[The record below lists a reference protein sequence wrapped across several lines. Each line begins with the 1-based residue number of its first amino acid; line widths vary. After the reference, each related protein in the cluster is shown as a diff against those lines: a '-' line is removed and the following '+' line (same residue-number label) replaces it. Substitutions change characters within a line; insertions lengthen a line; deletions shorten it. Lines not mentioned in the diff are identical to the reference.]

1 MPLNIGLMDKYVEV
15 GSRNEEISPGGFIK
29 LADDSEFNSKGFV
42 WARQATIKG
51 TDIKIE
57 SGVSDLTNF
66 RWLVRYG
73 EWTNTAASA
82 GDYIK
87 YLNQYYK
94 ILAVY
99 EATEYGRNRAVW
111 IETNIENRQFLT
123 SL

>member
-1 MPLNIGLMDKYVEV
+1 MDKYVEV

-29 LADDSEFNSKGFV
+29 LADDSEFNSKGFF

-111 IETNIENRQFLT
+111 IETNIENRQFLN